1 MAGNPSARANG
12 DDMTPTI
19 DQDGIIEAAYT
30 KQAGPLLN
38 RLTGITRDPFA
49 AEDLMQEAFVR
60 FVVEVR
66 AGRIPD
72 DPGPW
77 LYRVGHN
84 LAMSRGR
91 RMTVADRRQGELPLP
106 GNAPSPEEMA
116 LESEQNMWL
125 RDAVAELGPT
135 HRHAVILAA
144 HGVRGPEIARSIG
157 KSDSATRTLLC
168 RARTKIRGLLLEAA
182 AG

>member
-1 MAGNPSARANG
+1 MADNTPARANG
-12 DDMTPTI
+12 DDMTPTT
-19 DQDGIIEAAYT
+19 DPDRFIEAAYT
-30 KQAGPLLN
+30 AQAEPLVR
-38 RLTGITRDPFA
+38 RLTGITRDPTA

-60 FVVEVR
+60 LVVEVR
-66 AGRIPD
+66 AGRIPSE
-72 DPGPW
+72 PGAW

-106 GNAPSPEEMA
+106 GNAPSPETLA
-116 LESEQNMWL
+116 VESEQNTWL
-125 RDAVAELGPT
+125 RDAVAELRPT
-135 HRHAVILAA
+135 DRHAVILAA

-157 KSDSATRTLLC
+157 KSDAATRTLLC
-168 RARTKIRGLLLEAA
+168 RARTRIRGLLLEAA